1 MTRTTVFASLVPLAP
16 LVAASLLLAACGSDS
31 SDTASNGTSAA
42 DTAETAETGTS
53 EPVVV
58 YSGRSEELVGPLLE
72 EFTAQTGIPVQAR
85 YGDTAE
91 MAAQI
96 IEEGDASPADFYYG
110 QDAGALGALDAAGM
124 CAALP
129 AEVAETVPTAYRSA
143 AGTWTGITGRARV
156 IAYDS
161 SQLTAEE
168 VPTSI
173 FELTDPRWAGQVAIA
188 PTNGSF
194 QAFVTA
200 MRVDIGDDATR
211 EWLQGLIDNDAQL
224 YEKNSLIRDAVD
236 SGEVQLGLIN
246 HYYWYQKAA
255 EVGNDAMTVQLSFAE
270 PGDPGALV
278 NVSGGCIIAPTD
290 NSDGAAQLL
299 TWMLS
304 DDTQQWFVDTT
315 YEYPLVPTVAGP
327 DGVPAITDVQGPDIP
342 LAELEDL
349 PGTLQMLQDVGLT

>member
-1 MTRTTVFASLVPLAP
+1 MKHRRILP
-16 LVAASLLLAACGSDS
+16 LVAVVSATALALAACGGSDQPQS
-31 SDTASNGTSAA
+31 SDGAAASAGES
-42 DTAETAETGTS
+42 
-53 EPVVV
+53 VVI
-58 YSGRSEELVGPLLE
+58 YSGRSEELVGPLFE
-72 EFTAQTGIPVQAR
+72 EFSAQTGIPVEVR

-124 CAALP
+124 CAPLP
-129 AEVAETVPTAYRSA
+129 DTVADLVPAAYRSA
-143 AGTWTGITGRARV
+143 DGTWTGVTGRARV

-161 SQLTAEE
+161 TQLTSEQ
-168 VPTSI
+168 VPTSV
-173 FELTDPRWAGQVAIA
+173 FDLTDPMWKGQVAIA

-200 MRVDIGDDATR
+200 LRVAVGDDVTR
-211 EWLQGLIDNDAQL
+211 DWLQGMIDNDVQL

-236 SGEVQLGLIN
+236 AGEVQLGLIN
-246 HYYWYQKAA
+246 HYYWYEKAA
-255 EVGNDAMTVQLSFAE
+255 EVGADAMNVQLAFAE

-278 NVSGGCIIAPTD
+278 NVSGGCVITD
-290 NSDGAAQLL
+290 AANPQGAADLL

-304 DDTQQWFVDTT
+304 DGTQQWFVDTT
-315 YEYPLVPTVAGP
+315 FEYPLVSTVDGP
-327 DGVPAITDVQGPDIP
+327 SGVPPLDEVQGPDIP